1 MPNVADDIKRARA
14 ISTGIVQVCS
24 QPKFAYRQSDT
35 ESTGM
40 NTTYSWLNLY
50 SWNAQVAL
58 LKSPAP
64 MRSRKLVK
72 TIMNTRS

>member
-1 MPNVADDIKRARA
+1 MPNVADDIERART

-50 SWNAQVAL
+50 S
-58 LKSPAP
+58 
-64 MRSRKLVK
+64 
-72 TIMNTRS
+72 